1 VKENFVRRVG
11 ARAAR
16 FLVVVPMLLLL
27 TAATLRAA
35 PVTASWNTNPEPD
48 IAGYKLLYGTAS
60 GSYSSTIDVG
70 NVTSY
75 VLSLSA
81 SQTYYFVVQA
91 YNTSG
96 LQSAYSTEAS
106 FTVPISTAPTIVTVT
121 PSAGAIGA
129 TVTIQG
135 SNFGAT
141 RGTSTIAFNG
151 VAATPTSWSA
161 TSIGVPIPVGATT
174 GNVVVTVGGV
184 ASNGAPFAV
193 TGAGPTITSLT
204 PSTGWVGYA
213 MTIVGANFGATQ
225 GTSTV
230 TFNGTAGI
238 PTSWS
243 ANSIVIPVPAGAT
256 TGNVVVTVNGMASNG
271 VLCTITSATPTITTL
286 APSSA
291 PAGTPVTITG
301 TNFGATKGTST
312 VTFNGTAA
320 TPTSWSA
327 TSIVVP
333 APVGAVTG
341 NVVVTVN
348 GVSSNSKIFTVSG
361 GTQTIAFV
369 QQAYATPASGTTV
382 AVPFGA
388 AQTAGDLN
396 VAIVGWNDATQTVQS
411 VTDTKGNVYV
421 RAVGPTVLA
430 GSATQSIYYA
440 KNISGAAAGANT
452 VTVTFGGS
460 AAYPDVRI
468 AEYSGLDS
476 SNPVDATAAA
486 FGTSGASDSGAAT
499 TTNANDLMVA
509 GNLVLQGTISA
520 GSGYTSRVIT
530 VPDSDILEDQIVTTP
545 GTYHAT
551 APLTGGGWIM
561 QLVAFK
567 AANTSNPTS
576 PALTS
581 LAPTSGPV
589 GTTVTINGANFGA
602 TRGTSTITFNG
613 TAATPTTWSANSIVV
628 PVPAGATSGN
638 VTVTVNGLA
647 SNALPFT
654 VVVAPSITNVAPSSG
669 PVGTAVS
676 ISGANFGAT
685 KGTSTVSFN
694 GTAAT
699 PTTWSA
705 SSIVVPVPAGATTG
719 NVIVTVAGLASN
731 ALPFT
736 VVVAPSITNVA
747 PSSGP
752 VGTAVTISGANFGAA
767 QGASTI
773 TFNGSAATPTTWTA
787 TSIVVAVPAGA
798 TTGNVIV
805 TVAGL
810 ASNTLPFTVV
820 VAPSITNMTPS
831 SGPVGTAVTISGANF
846 GATRGTSTITFNGT
860 AATPTTWSASSIVVP
875 VPAGATSGN
884 VVVTVAGLSASGGSF
899 TVTSA
904 GPAVITPVQ
913 HASRDAGATKSSSLP
928 FPAKN
933 VAGNWIGV
941 AVRASG
947 VGQVFTV
954 TDTLGNIYRPAVQL
968 THTADTVSIAIF
980 YAENVRGGTNTVSV
994 SDTILGT
1001 LRFAIVE
1008 YAGVA
1013 PANSLDV
1020 IKTAQGRSTSA
1031 SSGSVTTTAAGDLV
1045 LAAITTANGTG
1056 SAAGSGF
1063 VKQESLPTS
1072 GAKLMVE
1079 DRIQAGAGAV
1089 TAAASLSSTDDWGL
1103 IVAAFKAA
1111 TGTGGVSMLTL
1122 AGGDSIGGAAS
1133 GSQTAQAMEQTVAV
1147 ATKNDNLRATDYDGD
1162 GASDLA
1168 TFTPAT
1174 GNWAISLSGANHST
1188 TLNVTLGGS
1197 SDVPVPGDYD
1207 GDGRTDVAVY
1217 RPSLSKW
1224 TILTSSSGYTTSI
1237 AYVWGQAGDVPM
1249 PGDYDG
1255 DGKTDLA
1262 VYRPSTGEWL
1272 ITVSATKTT
1281 MRTVLGEIGD
1291 VPVTGQFDGD
1301 HKTDIAVFTPSNGA
1315 WTVRSSSTGYTNG
1328 MALSLGAA
1336 SDVLAAGDYDGDG
1349 LTDVAVYTASTGT
1362 WSVLSS
1368 KTRYATVINA
1378 AIGGNGDVAVAG
1390 DYDSDGRTDMAV
1402 YHRATGGWTIIK
1414 SSDGLPV
1421 IFNWGTSA
1429 DFAVVPR

>member
-1 VKENFVRRVG
+1 
-11 ARAAR
+11 
-16 FLVVVPMLLLL
+16 MLLLL

-613 TAATPTTWSANSIVV
+613 TAATPTTWSA
-628 PVPAGATSGN
+628 
-638 VTVTVNGLA
+638 
-647 SNALPFT
+647 
-654 VVVAPSITNVAPSSG
+654 
-669 PVGTAVS
+669 
-676 ISGANFGAT
+676 
-685 KGTSTVSFN
+685 
-694 GTAAT
+694 
-699 PTTWSA
+699 
-705 SSIVVPVPAGATTG
+705 
-719 NVIVTVAGLASN
+719 
-731 ALPFT
+731 
-736 VVVAPSITNVA
+736 
-747 PSSGP
+747 
-752 VGTAVTISGANFGAA
+752 
-767 QGASTI
+767 
-773 TFNGSAATPTTWTA
+773 
-787 TSIVVAVPAGA
+787 
-798 TTGNVIV
+798 
-805 TVAGL
+805 
-810 ASNTLPFTVV
+810 
-820 VAPSITNMTPS
+820 
-831 SGPVGTAVTISGANF
+831 
-846 GATRGTSTITFNGT
+846 
-860 AATPTTWSASSIVVP
+860 SSIVVP

>member
-1 VKENFVRRVG
+1 
-11 ARAAR
+11 
-16 FLVVVPMLLLL
+16 MLLLL

-638 VTVTVNGLA
+638 VTVTVN
-647 SNALPFT
+647 
-654 VVVAPSITNVAPSSG
+654 
-669 PVGTAVS
+669 
-676 ISGANFGAT
+676 
-685 KGTSTVSFN
+685 
-694 GTAAT
+694 
-699 PTTWSA
+699 
-705 SSIVVPVPAGATTG
+705 
-719 NVIVTVAGLASN
+719 GLASN